1 MVELQALGEDLVT
14 LPSERLK
21 KTADL
26 PDELRTAVLEAQR
39 MQRQDEAKRRQMQ
52 YIGKLMRAIDAEP
65 IRTAIAEARGDSAAE
80 TARLHRLERPRA
92 DLLADE
98 GVLHG
103 IAERHPGADLQH
115 LRTLRRAT
123 LKEQEQQ
130 KPPRNYRALFQ
141 APQVAG
147 NRRCGRGVRGRIDAR
162 HRRGLTPVRVREGA
176 RRTPRQK
183 NPKFGFT
190 KTVPRARM
198 RAAIGPWPQ
207 ASGRTR

>member
-1 MVELQALGEDLVT
+1 MPHHTEDEDQFDRPSKTQRKQAMAELQALGEDLVT

-21 KTADL
+21 KVDL

-39 MQRQDEAKRRQMQ
+39 VQRQDEAKRRQMQ

-65 IRTAIAEARGDSAAE
+65 IRAAIAEARGDSAAE
-80 TARLHRLERPRA
+80 TARLHRLERLRA

-98 GVLHG
+98 GVLHS

-115 LRTLRRAT
+115 LRTLRLAT

-141 APQVAG
+141 ALKSLET
-147 NRRCGRGVRGRIDAR
+147 DA
-162 HRRGLTPVRVREGA
+162 A
-176 RRTPRQK
+176 D
-183 NPKFGFT
+183 
-190 KTVPRARM
+190 A
-198 RAAIGPWPQ
+198 
-207 ASGRTR
+207 ASGDESTPDTGAA